1 MALTGKQEIF
11 VNEYLVDLNATEA
24 AIRAGYSKKTAY
36 SIGFENLRKPE
47 IDAAI
52 QQATKERGMRTEIDA
67 DYVLRTIQ
75 ETVEGCKETGNANG
89 VLKGCELL
97 GRHLKLF
104 TEKIENT
111 DKIVLMVSEQ
121 DLKL

>member
-1 MALTGKQEIF
+1 MALTGKQKQF
-11 VNEYLVDLNATEA
+11 VNEYLIDMNATEA

-36 SIGFENLRKPE
+36 SIGFENLKKPE

-52 QQATKERGMRTEIDA
+52 QQATKERSERTEINA
-67 DYVLRTIQ
+67 DYVLRTIR
-75 ETVEGCKETGNANG
+75 ETVEGCKQAGNANG

-104 TEKIENT
+104 TEKVENT
-111 DKIVLMVSEQ
+111 DKIVIMLSEQ
-121 DLKL
+121 DSNL